1 MSVHQLRPSTNHHRF
16 DEGSE
21 DFTKSAL
28 VNLLD
33 GFQRIKQVSGEL
45 AADDVTYIETALNT
59 ACLYIAYSRSRSSK
73 KRRARQLMGLQAANT
88 SGGAK

>member
-1 MSVHQLRPSTNHHRF
+1 MSVHQLRPSTNQHRF

-21 DFTKSAL
+21 DFTRSAL

-33 GFQRIKQVSGEL
+33 GFQRIKQVSSEL
-45 AADDVTYIETALNT
+45 ADDDVTYIETALNT

-73 KRRARQLMGLQAANT
+73 RRLARQLTALQAANAT
-88 SGGAK
+88 GGAQ